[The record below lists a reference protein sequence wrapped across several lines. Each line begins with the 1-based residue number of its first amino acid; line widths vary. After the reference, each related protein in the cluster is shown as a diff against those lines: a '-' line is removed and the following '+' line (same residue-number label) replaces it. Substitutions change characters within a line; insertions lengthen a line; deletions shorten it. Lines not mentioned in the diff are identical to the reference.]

1 MFDLE
6 FFDRRQP
13 IGYHIFTLKL
23 VNPDTNHAECN
34 PSDHAM
40 KLISNMAYS
49 DKEAENWSVHGMEEI
64 NNYKNYIVYD
74 QNSVVLDVAKGGDYF
89 NKRNVHTKTSNTK
102 DTHSTMHDIGTR
114 IQAIIICRLVSGI
127 GRYFFTVAYY
137 LSN

>member
-89 NKRNVHTKTSNTK
+89 KVILFIKKEIFVLKNGDFV
-102 DTHSTMHDIGTR
+102 IP
-114 IQAIIICRLVSGI
+114 I
-127 GRYFFTVAYY
+127 Y
-137 LSN
+137 